1 MMGLFRLLPF
11 SWKIFTILSFITAI
25 SASAYV
31 IHRSIY
37 NSGYAECESHIT
49 KKMREQ
55 NDEAR
60 KNIIALED
68 EYKKRL
74 DDVNKVGNDN
84 PVGAGVSR
92 AIDSLP

>member
-1 MMGLFRLLPF
+1 
-11 SWKIFTILSFITAI
+11 
-25 SASAYV
+25 
-31 IHRSIY
+31 
-37 NSGYAECESHIT
+37 
-49 KKMREQ
+49 MREQ

-84 PVGAGVSR
+84 PVGPAVTR
-92 AIDSLP
+92 AIDLVR